1 MEIIWRVISWEGENG
16 GKGAGIK
23 KYNLV
28 STKQEDVKNSIGN
41 GVAKELIYMT
51 HGHELKQGQG
61 LPEGMVGT
69 GWMIVKGEKLV
80 QLYQHIL

>member
-1 MEIIWRVISWEGENG
+1 MQNRQG
-16 GKGAGIK
+16 
-23 KYNLV
+23 
-28 STKQEDVKNSIGN
+28 DVKNSIGN

-69 GWMIVKGEKLV
+69 GWMNVKGEKLG
-80 QLYQHIL
+80 QL